1 MQEAKQTF
9 PGNTISGGLFK
20 LSAFAFVFLF
30 FVSGTERRFQSG
42 TELFG
47 IDGTYFHLLGLAI
60 VATLSYQHKAVFTKK
75 ADEGIVHFWKQFTP
89 YLVYARREFDVED
102 LSYWVKKEKSTT
114 RDFDTGAS
122 ETTTT
127 YTTYVYEGEEKIFV
141 YNDKTD
147 YFREILG
154 EGARREIKEKDSLG
168 LGEKAFLGI
177 MSVVGVFFLVGGIS
191 LFYETFLGSGM
202 GDGDEFVGGFLS
214 ILSTLIGL
222 FFILIPTGI
231 AWSHFAGRRLL
242 AADPVTPDTP
252 LDDAED
258 WWTPK
263 SRLER
268 GEVDLVIRNTSAGE
282 QRGSLLV
289 LGAFAVVGLPMVLGF
304 TFIFFFESSFL
315 LADFGFGPMD
325 VLYLLVNEPLA
336 FQSAVLTL
344 FFFTSFLGVFLFA
357 FHSGF
362 KSLASTEV
370 KWVLASGRGAMEV
383 HYVSWRG
390 LVDIVHLEATE
401 ITAIHQTTHPSWAGP
416 PTDGYIIAGW
426 KMLRAPLHGDA
437 SRLCEVL
444 GIELKRT
451 TPNLADL
458 YVKQGDMSGNR
469 PIEALQDAEFEG
481 YRDKQ
486 RPFGMWFLSAFVWA
500 LVFFL
505 SLFLEMADF
514 EQGPLLVTG
523 LGLWVTWSMFSWA
536 FRRPVLRVLNSEG
549 RLVVAGLSF
558 VRRRQMEEWPIAEAS
573 HIVAEGNKNMPEFT
587 LVGVNSE
594 GGEWGPAWEY
604 DLGQLLPQ
612 GNSGDIVE
620 EASVAIGIAM
630 GISDAI
636 GIPIVTRPY
645 ERMTVQQLKEEARG
659 RGLEVG
665 GRKADLAS
673 RLYESDALAR
683 LSAL

>member
-20 LSAFAFVFLF
+20 LSAFMFVFLF
-30 FVSGTERRFQSG
+30 FVSGTEKRFQSG

-47 IDGTYFHLLGLAI
+47 IDGTYFHLLGLAM

-89 YLVYARREFDVED
+89 FLVYARREFDVED

-127 YTTYVYEGEEKIFV
+127 YTTYVYKGEEKIFV

-154 EGARREIKEKDSLG
+154 KGARRENKEKDSLG

-202 GDGDEFVGGFLS
+202 GEEDEFVGGFLT
-214 ILSTLIGL
+214 ILSALIGL
-222 FFILIPTGI
+222 FFILIPVGI

-357 FHSGF
+357 FYTGF

-426 KMLRAPLHGDA
+426 KMLRAPLHDDA

-481 YRDKQ
+481 YRDRQ

-505 SLFLEMADF
+505 SMFLEMATDF

-549 RLVVAGLSF
+549 RLVVDGLSF

-604 DLGQLLPQ
+604 DLGDLLPQ
-612 GNSGDIVE
+612 GNSGDVVE

-645 ERMTVQQLKEEARG
+645 ERMTAQQLKEEARG

-673 RLYESDALAR
+673 RLYESDAMAR
-683 LSAL
+683 QG

>member
-20 LSAFAFVFLF
+20 LSAFTFVFLF

-127 YTTYVYEGEEKIFV
+127 YTTYVYKGEEKIFV

-154 EGARREIKEKDSLG
+154 KGARRENKEKDSLG

-191 LFYETFLGSGM
+191 LLYEAYLGSGIEEW
-202 GDGDEFVGGFLS
+202 DGFVGGFVS

-222 FFILIPTGI
+222 FLILIPVGI

-242 AADPVTPDTP
+242 AADPVTPDTS

-282 QRGSLLV
+282 QRASLLV

-304 TFIFFFESSFL
+304 TFIFFFDASFL
-315 LADFGFGPMD
+315 LADFGLGPMD
-325 VLYLLVNEPLA
+325 VLYLVVNEPMA

-357 FHSGF
+357 FYAGF

-426 KMLRAPLHGDA
+426 KMLRAPLHDDA

-458 YVKQGDMSGNR
+458 YVKQGDMSGNM

-486 RPFGMWFLSAFVWA
+486 RPFGMWFLSSFVWA

-536 FRRPVLRVLNSEG
+536 FRRPVLRVLNTEG
-549 RLVVAGLSF
+549 RLVVDGLSF

-573 HIVAEGNKNMPEFT
+573 HIAAEGNKNMPKFT

-604 DLGQLLPQ
+604 DLGHLLPQ
-612 GNSGDIVE
+612 GNSGDVVE
-620 EASVAIGIAM
+620 KASVAIGIAM

-645 ERMTVQQLKEEARG
+645 ERMTVQQLKEETRG

-665 GRKADLAS
+665 GRKADLVS
-673 RLYESDALAR
+673 RLYESDAMAR
-683 LSAL
+683 QG

>member
-9 PGNTISGGLFK
+9 PANTLSGGIFK

-30 FVSGTERRFQSG
+30 FVSGTEGRFQSG

-127 YTTYVYEGEEKIFV
+127 YTTYVYKGEEKIFV

-154 EGARREIKEKDSLG
+154 EGARRENREKDSLG
-168 LGEKAFLGI
+168 LGGKAVLGI
-177 MSVVGVFFLVGGIS
+177 MSAVGVFFLVGGIS
-191 LFYETFLGSGM
+191 LFYEAYLGSGIEEW
-202 GDGDEFVGGFLS
+202 DGFVGGMLI

-222 FFILIPTGI
+222 FLILIPVSI

-282 QRGSLLV
+282 QRASLLL
-289 LGAFAVVGLPMVLGF
+289 LGAFAVLGLPLVLGF
-304 TFIFFFESSFL
+304 TFIFFFDASFL

-325 VLYLLVNEPLA
+325 VLYLVVNEPLA

-357 FHSGF
+357 FGAGF

-451 TPNLADL
+451 APNLADL

-481 YRDKQ
+481 YRDRQ

-505 SLFLEMADF
+505 SMFLEMATDF

-549 RLVVAGLSF
+549 RLVVDGLSF

-573 HIVAEGNKNMPEFT
+573 HIVAEGNENMPEFT

-594 GGEWGPAWEY
+594 GGDWGPAWEY

-612 GNSGDIVE
+612 GNSGDVVE
-620 EASVAIGIAM
+620 EASLAIGIAM
-630 GISDAI
+630 GVSDAI

-645 ERMTVQQLKEEARG
+645 ERMKVQQLKEEARG

-665 GRKADLAS
+665 GRKADMVS
-673 RLYESDALAR
+673 RLYESDAMAR
-683 LSAL
+683 QG